1 MSVLGNIATIVLN
14 GIQTGAIYILMA
26 IGLSIILGTL
36 RFVNFAHGAL
46 YLIGTYVGL
55 FITLEVTLTNGL
67 LQEWGYADQG
77 LGLGYLAALILVP
90 LVLFVFGVLM
100 ERFIARPF
108 YDRSDLDQILVTF
121 GIALIVQE
129 VFRVFFGG
137 QSINFA
143 RPEWASGPI
152 TLPLVGGFSRWRLAV
167 ILITAV
173 LVFLVFLLV
182 EYTDFGLIVRA
193 GTHDP
198 EMVRLLGIKISRPYA
213 VMFGLGAA
221 LAGIAGVVGAPLE
234 AVNPGIGMR
243 TLVPAFLTVVIGG
256 IGSIRGA
263 VVGGTLIGLIYSTL
277 IGMPDLTIPVV
288 DVTLKFAPWAQ
299 VGIYAFAALVLLT
312 RPQGLFG
319 EEEIGA

>member
-1 MSVLGNIATIVLN
+1 MSLLGNVATIVLN

-67 LQEWGYADQG
+67 LQEWGHANVG
-77 LGLGYLAALILVP
+77 LGLGYLAALVLVP
-90 LVLFVFGVLM
+90 LILFAIGVLM

-108 YDRSDLDQILVTF
+108 YDRSDLDQILITF

-129 VFRVFFGG
+129 TFRVFFGG

-143 RPEWASGPI
+143 RPSWASGPI
-152 TLPLVGGFSRWRLAV
+152 ALPLIGGFSRWRIAV
-167 ILITAV
+167 IVITAV

-198 EMVRLLGIKISRPYA
+198 EMVRLLGIKITRPYA

-221 LAGIAGVVGAPLE
+221 LAGVAGVVGAPLE
-234 AVNPGIGMR
+234 AVNPSIGMQ

-263 VVGGTLIGLIYSTL
+263 VVGGTLIGMIYSLL
-277 IGMPDLTIPVV
+277 IGMPNITIPIV
-288 DVTLKFAPWAQ
+288 DFTLNFSPWAQ

-319 EEEIGA
+319 EAEVGA

>member
-1 MSVLGNIATIVLN
+1 MSIISNIATIVLN

-46 YLIGTYVGL
+46 YLIGVYMGL
-55 FITLEVTLTNGL
+55 LITLDVTLTNGL
-67 LQEWGYADQG
+67 LQEWGYGQIG
-77 LGLGYLAALILVP
+77 LDLGYLPALILVP
-90 LVLFVFGVLM
+90 VLLFGIGVLM
-100 ERFIARPF
+100 ERFVARPF
-108 YDRSDLDQILVTF
+108 YDRPDLDQILVTF
-121 GIALIVQE
+121 GLAIIVQE
-129 VFRVFFGG
+129 AFRVFFGG

-152 TLPLVGGFSRWRLAV
+152 MLPLIGGFSQWRLAV
-167 ILITAV
+167 IAITAV

-234 AVNPGIGMR
+234 AVNPSIGMQ

-256 IGSIRGA
+256 VGSIRGA
-263 VVGGTLIGLIYSTL
+263 VVGGTLIGLIYSAL
-277 IGMPDLTIPVV
+277 IGMPSITIPIIEF
-288 DVTLKFAPWAQ
+288 TLNFSPWAQ

-312 RPQGLFG
+312 RPQGIFG
-319 EEEIGA
+319 TEEVAA